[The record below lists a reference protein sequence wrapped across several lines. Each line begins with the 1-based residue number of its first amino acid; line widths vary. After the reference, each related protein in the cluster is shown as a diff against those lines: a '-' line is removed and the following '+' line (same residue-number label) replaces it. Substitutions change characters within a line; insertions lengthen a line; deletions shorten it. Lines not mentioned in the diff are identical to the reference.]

1 MNWYK
6 EYQDEWKEIIETVA
20 RELGRSEQMVEK
32 DTIQSMFLFELAKS
46 ELPFVF
52 KGGTSLSKAYNLI
65 DRFSEDIDLSM
76 NRRPTQSERVKSK
89 ELIIEIAENLGLV
102 LSNPEEIKSRYDY
115 NKYVFKYDS
124 LFSVIPLEIIIET
137 SYYQSVYP
145 VDKHI
150 VGSFVGRFCLD
161 RNIMLPVPFEAAE
174 LMMNVQSVERTFVDK
189 VFAVCDYKIQNMQ
202 DRDSRHLYDICK
214 LLREVELN
222 EGLDKLIDMVRDD
235 RMQSKNNP
243 SAQLEYFIPDM
254 LKEIIRSRFYESDY
268 KNVTQKLLYE
278 DISYDYAIENGLF
291 GKYTIETVLPMFVLI
306 MMFFGIIG
314 IVGPIVILG
323 LLLLEVIAMLV
334 TRTRSALHDLIAD
347 CCVVDLSTQMVFA
360 SEQALVEYKKK
371 LHEEQVANSPY

>member
-6 EYQDEWKEIIETVA
+6 EYQAEWKEIIETVA

-32 DTIQSMFLFELAKS
+32 DTIQSMLLFELAKS
-46 ELPFVF
+46 DLPFVF

-124 LFSVIPLEIIIET
+124 LFAVIPLEIIIET

-145 VDKHI
+145 VDKHV
-150 VGSFVGRFCLD
+150 VGSFVGKFCLD
-161 RNIMLPVPFEAAE
+161 RNIILPVPFEAAE
-174 LMMNVQSVERTFVDK
+174 VMMNVQSVERTFVDK

-222 EGLDKLIDMVRDD
+222 EELDKLIDMVRDD

-254 LKEIIRSRFYESDY
+254 LKEIIRSRFYEPDY

-278 DISYDYAIENGLF
+278 DISYDYAIENG
-291 GKYTIETVLPMFVLI
+291 IAIIAESDVFV
-306 MMFFGIIG
+306 
-314 IVGPIVILG
+314 
-323 LLLLEVIAMLV
+323 
-334 TRTRSALHDLIAD
+334 
-347 CCVVDLSTQMVFA
+347 
-360 SEQALVEYKKK
+360 YKK
-371 LHEEQVANSPY
+371 

>member
-6 EYQDEWKEIIETVA
+6 KYQTEWKEIIETVA
-20 RELGRSEQMVEK
+20 REIGRSEQMIEK

-65 DRFSEDIDLSM
+65 DRFSEDINLSM

-89 ELIIEIAENLGLV
+89 ELISEIAENLGLV

-145 VDKHI
+145 VDKHV

-161 RNIMLPVPFEAAE
+161 RNIILPVPFEAAE
-174 LMMNVQSVERTFVDK
+174 VMMNVQSIERTFVDK

-214 LLREVELN
+214 LLQEIELN
-222 EGLDKLIDMVRDD
+222 EELDKLIDMVRDD

-254 LKEIIRSRFYESDY
+254 LKEIIRSRFYEPDY

-278 DISYDYAIENGLF
+278 DISYDYAIENG
-291 GKYTIETVLPMFVLI
+291 IA
-306 MMFFGIIG
+306 IIA
-314 IVGPIVILG
+314 
-323 LLLLEVIAMLV
+323 E
-334 TRTRSALHDLIAD
+334 SD
-347 CCVVDLSTQMVFA
+347 VFI
-360 SEQALVEYKKK
+360 YKRKCPQND
-371 LHEEQVANSPY
+371 EN

>member
-1 MNWYK
+1 MNWYR
-6 EYQDEWKEIIETVA
+6 EYQTEWKEIIETVA

-32 DTIQSMFLFELAKS
+32 DTIQSMFLYELAKS

-89 ELIIEIAENLGLV
+89 KLIIDIAENLGLV
-102 LSNPEEIKSRYDY
+102 LSNPEDIKSRYDY
-115 NKYVFKYDS
+115 NKYVFKYES

-145 VDKHI
+145 VDKHV

-161 RNIMLPVPFEAAE
+161 RNIILPVPFETAE
-174 LMMNVQSVERTFVDK
+174 VMMNVQSVKRTFVDK

-222 EGLDKLIDMVRDD
+222 EELDKLIDMVRDD

-243 SAQLEYFIPDM
+243 SAQLEYYIPDM

-278 DISYDYAIENGLF
+278 NISYDYAIENG
-291 GKYTIETVLPMFVLI
+291 IAIIAESDVFV
-306 MMFFGIIG
+306 
-314 IVGPIVILG
+314 
-323 LLLLEVIAMLV
+323 
-334 TRTRSALHDLIAD
+334 
-347 CCVVDLSTQMVFA
+347 
-360 SEQALVEYKKK
+360 YKK
-371 LHEEQVANSPY
+371 

>member
-6 EYQDEWKEIIETVA
+6 AYKTEWKEIVETVA

-46 ELPFVF
+46 EFPFVF
-52 KGGTSLSKAYNLI
+52 KGGTSLSKVYNLI

-102 LSNPEEIKSRYDY
+102 LSNPEDIKSRYDY
-115 NKYVFKYDS
+115 NKYVFKYES
-124 LFSVIPLEIIIET
+124 LFSEIPSEIIVET

-145 VDKHI
+145 VGKQV
-150 VGSFVGRFCLD
+150 VGSFVGKFCLD
-161 RNIMLPVPFEAAE
+161 RNIILPVPFEAAE
-174 LMMNVQSVERTFVDK
+174 VLMNVQSIERTFVDK

-214 LLREVELN
+214 LLREVEMN
-222 EGLDKLIDMVRDD
+222 EELDKLIDMVRDD

-243 SAQLEYFIPDM
+243 SAQLEYLIPDM
-254 LKEIIRSRFYESDY
+254 LKEIIRSRFYEPDY

-278 DISYDYAIENGLF
+278 DISYDYAIENG
-291 GKYTIETVLPMFVLI
+291 IA
-306 MMFFGIIG
+306 IIA
-314 IVGPIVILG
+314 
-323 LLLLEVIAMLV
+323 E
-334 TRTRSALHDLIAD
+334 SD
-347 CCVVDLSTQMVFA
+347 VFI
-360 SEQALVEYKKK
+360 YKRKCPK
-371 LHEEQVANSPY
+371 G

>member
-1 MNWYK
+1 MNWYR
-6 EYQDEWKEIIETVA
+6 EYQAEWKEISETVA

-32 DTIQSMFLFELAKS
+32 DTIQSMFLYELAKS

-89 ELIIEIAENLGLV
+89 ELIIDIAENLGLV
-102 LSNPEEIKSRYDY
+102 LSNPEDIKSRYDY
-115 NKYVFKYDS
+115 NKYVFKYES

-145 VDKHI
+145 VDKHV

-161 RNIMLPVPFEAAE
+161 RNIILPVPFEAAE
-174 LMMNVQSVERTFVDK
+174 VMMNVQSVERTFVDK

-222 EGLDKLIDMVRDD
+222 EELDKLIDMVRDD

-243 SAQLEYFIPDM
+243 SAQLDYYIPDM

-278 DISYDYAIENGLF
+278 DISYDYAIENG
-291 GKYTIETVLPMFVLI
+291 IAIVAESDVFV
-306 MMFFGIIG
+306 
-314 IVGPIVILG
+314 
-323 LLLLEVIAMLV
+323 
-334 TRTRSALHDLIAD
+334 
-347 CCVVDLSTQMVFA
+347 
-360 SEQALVEYKKK
+360 YKK
-371 LHEEQVANSPY
+371 

>member
-1 MNWYK
+1 MNWYR
-6 EYQDEWKEIIETVA
+6 EYQAEWKEIIETVA

-32 DTIQSMFLFELAKS
+32 DTIQSMFLYELAKS

-89 ELIIEIAENLGLV
+89 ELIIDIAENLGLV
-102 LSNPEEIKSRYDY
+102 LSNLEDIKSRYDY
-115 NKYVFKYDS
+115 NKYVFKYES

-145 VDKHI
+145 VDKHV

-161 RNIMLPVPFEAAE
+161 RNIILPVPFEAAE
-174 LMMNVQSVERTFVDK
+174 VMMNVQSVERTFVDK

-222 EGLDKLIDMVRDD
+222 EELDKLIDMVRDD

-243 SAQLEYFIPDM
+243 SAQLDYYIPDM

-278 DISYDYAIENGLF
+278 DISYDYAIENG
-291 GKYTIETVLPMFVLI
+291 IAIVAESDVFV
-306 MMFFGIIG
+306 
-314 IVGPIVILG
+314 
-323 LLLLEVIAMLV
+323 
-334 TRTRSALHDLIAD
+334 
-347 CCVVDLSTQMVFA
+347 
-360 SEQALVEYKKK
+360 YKK
-371 LHEEQVANSPY
+371 

>member
-1 MNWYK
+1 MNWYR
-6 EYQDEWKEIIETVA
+6 EYQAEWKEIIETVA

-32 DTIQSMFLFELAKS
+32 DTIQSIFLFELAKS

-102 LSNPEEIKSRYDY
+102 LSNPEELKSRYDY

-145 VDKHI
+145 VDKHV
-150 VGSFVGRFCLD
+150 VGSFIGRFCLD
-161 RNIMLPVPFEAAE
+161 RNIILPVPFEAAE
-174 LMMNVQSVERTFVDK
+174 VMMNVQSVERTFVDK

-222 EGLDKLIDMVRDD
+222 EELDKLIDMVRDD

-243 SAQLEYFIPDM
+243 SAQLKYFIPDM
-254 LKEIIRSRFYESDY
+254 LKEIIKSRFYEPDY

-278 DISYDYAIENGLF
+278 NISYDYAIENG
-291 GKYTIETVLPMFVLI
+291 IAIIAESDVFV
-306 MMFFGIIG
+306 
-314 IVGPIVILG
+314 
-323 LLLLEVIAMLV
+323 
-334 TRTRSALHDLIAD
+334 
-347 CCVVDLSTQMVFA
+347 
-360 SEQALVEYKKK
+360 YKK
-371 LHEEQVANSPY
+371 

>member
-1 MNWYK
+1 MNWYR
-6 EYQDEWKEIIETVA
+6 EYQAEWKEIIETVA

-32 DTIQSMFLFELAKS
+32 DTIQSMFLYELAKS

-89 ELIIEIAENLGLV
+89 ELIIDIAENLGLV
-102 LSNPEEIKSRYDY
+102 LSNLEDIKSRYDY
-115 NKYVFKYDS
+115 NKYVFKYES

-145 VDKHI
+145 VDKHV

-161 RNIMLPVPFEAAE
+161 RNIILPVPFEAAE
-174 LMMNVQSVERTFVDK
+174 VMMNVQSVERTFVDK

-222 EGLDKLIDMVRDD
+222 EEMDKLIDMVRDD

-243 SAQLEYFIPDM
+243 SAQLDYYIPDM

-278 DISYDYAIENGLF
+278 DISYDYAIENG
-291 GKYTIETVLPMFVLI
+291 IAIVAESDVFV
-306 MMFFGIIG
+306 
-314 IVGPIVILG
+314 
-323 LLLLEVIAMLV
+323 
-334 TRTRSALHDLIAD
+334 
-347 CCVVDLSTQMVFA
+347 
-360 SEQALVEYKKK
+360 YKK
-371 LHEEQVANSPY
+371 

>member
-6 EYQDEWKEIIETVA
+6 KYQTEWKEIIETVA
-20 RELGRSEQMVEK
+20 REIGRSEQMIEK

-89 ELIIEIAENLGLV
+89 ELIIEIAENLGLM

-124 LFSVIPLEIIIET
+124 LFSVNPLEIIIET

-150 VGSFVGRFCLD
+150 VGSYVGRFCLD
-161 RNIMLPVPFEAAE
+161 RNIILPVPFEAAE
-174 LMMNVQSVERTFVDK
+174 VMMNVQSIERTFVDK

-214 LLREVELN
+214 LLQEVELN
-222 EGLDKLIDMVRDD
+222 EELDKLIDMVRDD

-254 LKEIIRSRFYESDY
+254 LKEIIRSRFYEPDY

-278 DISYDYAIENGLF
+278 NISYDYAIENG
-291 GKYTIETVLPMFVLI
+291 IAIIAESDVFV
-306 MMFFGIIG
+306 
-314 IVGPIVILG
+314 
-323 LLLLEVIAMLV
+323 
-334 TRTRSALHDLIAD
+334 
-347 CCVVDLSTQMVFA
+347 
-360 SEQALVEYKKK
+360 YKK
-371 LHEEQVANSPY
+371 

>member
-6 EYQDEWKEIIETVA
+6 EYQTEWKEIIETVA
-20 RELGRSEQMVEK
+20 RELGKSEQMVEK
-32 DTIQSMFLFELAKS
+32 DTIQSMFLFELAKP

-52 KGGTSLSKAYNLI
+52 KGGTSLSKAYNLV

-102 LSNPEEIKSRYDY
+102 LSNSEEIKSRYDY

-145 VDKHI
+145 VDKHV
-150 VGSFVGRFCLD
+150 VGSFVGRFCLE
-161 RNIMLPVPFEAAE
+161 RSIILPVPFEAAE
-174 LMMNVQSVERTFVDK
+174 VMMNVQSIERTFVDK

-222 EGLDKLIDMVRDD
+222 EELDKLIDMVRDD

-243 SAQLEYFIPDM
+243 SAQLEYIIPDM
-254 LKEIIRSRFYESDY
+254 LKEIIRSRFYEPDY

-278 DISYDYAIENGLF
+278 DISYDYAIENG
-291 GKYTIETVLPMFVLI
+291 IA
-306 MMFFGIIG
+306 IIA
-314 IVGPIVILG
+314 
-323 LLLLEVIAMLV
+323 E
-334 TRTRSALHDLIAD
+334 SD
-347 CCVVDLSTQMVFA
+347 VFI
-360 SEQALVEYKKK
+360 YKK
-371 LHEEQVANSPY
+371 

>member
-6 EYQDEWKEIIETVA
+6 EHQAEWKEIIETVA

-32 DTIQSMFLFELAKS
+32 DTIQSMFLFELAKL

-52 KGGTSLSKAYNLI
+52 KGGTSLSKEYNLI

-102 LSNPEEIKSRYDY
+102 LSNPKDIKSRYDY
-115 NKYVFKYDS
+115 NKYVFKYES
-124 LFSVIPLEIIIET
+124 LFSTIPLEIIIET

-145 VDKHI
+145 VDKQV
-150 VGSFVGRFCLD
+150 VGSFVGRFCLE
-161 RNIMLPVPFEAAE
+161 RNIILPVPFEAAE
-174 LMMNVQSVERTFVDK
+174 VMMNVQSVERTFVDK

-214 LLREVELN
+214 LLREVELDA
-222 EGLDKLIDMVRDD
+222 ELDKLIDMVRDD

-243 SAQLEYFIPDM
+243 SAQLEYIIPDM
-254 LKEIIRSRFYESDY
+254 LKEIINSRFYEPDY

-278 DISYDYAIENGLF
+278 DISYDYAIENG
-291 GKYTIETVLPMFVLI
+291 IAIVAESDVFV
-306 MMFFGIIG
+306 
-314 IVGPIVILG
+314 
-323 LLLLEVIAMLV
+323 
-334 TRTRSALHDLIAD
+334 
-347 CCVVDLSTQMVFA
+347 
-360 SEQALVEYKKK
+360 YKK
-371 LHEEQVANSPY
+371 

>member
-1 MNWYK
+1 MNWYR
-6 EYQDEWKEIIETVA
+6 EYQAEWKEIIETVA
-20 RELGRSEQMVEK
+20 RELSRSEQMVEK
-32 DTIQSMFLFELAKS
+32 DTIQSMFLYELAKS

-89 ELIIEIAENLGLV
+89 ELIIDIAENLGLV
-102 LSNPEEIKSRYDY
+102 LSNPEDIKSRYDY
-115 NKYVFKYDS
+115 NKYVFKYES

-145 VDKHI
+145 VDKHV

-161 RNIMLPVPFEAAE
+161 RNIILPVPFEAAE
-174 LMMNVQSVERTFVDK
+174 VMMNVQSVERTFVDK

-222 EGLDKLIDMVRDD
+222 EELDKLIDMVRDD

-243 SAQLEYFIPDM
+243 SAQLDYYIPDM

-278 DISYDYAIENGLF
+278 DISYDYAIENG
-291 GKYTIETVLPMFVLI
+291 IAIVAESDVFV
-306 MMFFGIIG
+306 
-314 IVGPIVILG
+314 
-323 LLLLEVIAMLV
+323 
-334 TRTRSALHDLIAD
+334 
-347 CCVVDLSTQMVFA
+347 
-360 SEQALVEYKKK
+360 YKK
-371 LHEEQVANSPY
+371 

>member
-1 MNWYK
+1 MNWYR
-6 EYQDEWKEIIETVA
+6 EYQAEWKEIIETVA

-32 DTIQSMFLFELAKS
+32 DTIQSIFLFELAKS

-102 LSNPEEIKSRYDY
+102 LSNPEELKSRYDY

-145 VDKHI
+145 VDKHV
-150 VGSFVGRFCLD
+150 VGSFIGRFCLD
-161 RNIMLPVPFEAAE
+161 RNIILPVPFEAAE
-174 LMMNVQSVERTFVDK
+174 VMMNVQSVERTFVDK

-222 EGLDKLIDMVRDD
+222 EELDKLIDMVRDD

-243 SAQLEYFIPDM
+243 SAQLKYFIPDM
-254 LKEIIRSRFYESDY
+254 LKEIIKSRFYEPDY

-278 DISYDYAIENGLF
+278 DISYDYAIENG
-291 GKYTIETVLPMFVLI
+291 IAIIAESDVFV
-306 MMFFGIIG
+306 
-314 IVGPIVILG
+314 
-323 LLLLEVIAMLV
+323 
-334 TRTRSALHDLIAD
+334 
-347 CCVVDLSTQMVFA
+347 
-360 SEQALVEYKKK
+360 YKK
-371 LHEEQVANSPY
+371 

>member
-6 EYQDEWKEIIETVA
+6 EYQTDWKEIIETVA

-76 NRRPTQSERVKSK
+76 NRRPTQSKRVKSK
-89 ELIIEIAENLGLV
+89 ELIIDIAENLGLV

-115 NKYVFKYDS
+115 NKYIFKYDS

-145 VDKHI
+145 VEKHV
-150 VGSFVGRFCLD
+150 VGSFVGRFCLE
-161 RNIMLPVPFEAAE
+161 RNIILPVPFEAAE
-174 LMMNVQSVERTFVDK
+174 VVMNVQSMERTFVDK
-189 VFAVCDYKIQNMQ
+189 VFAVCDYKIQNMR

-214 LLREVELN
+214 LIREVELN
-222 EGLDKLIDMVRDD
+222 EELDKLIDMVRDD
-235 RMQSKNNP
+235 RMQSRNNP

-254 LKEIIRSRFYESDY
+254 LKEIIRSRFYEPDY

-278 DISYDYAIENGLF
+278 DISYDYAIENG
-291 GKYTIETVLPMFVLI
+291 IAIIAESDVFV
-306 MMFFGIIG
+306 
-314 IVGPIVILG
+314 
-323 LLLLEVIAMLV
+323 
-334 TRTRSALHDLIAD
+334 
-347 CCVVDLSTQMVFA
+347 
-360 SEQALVEYKKK
+360 YKIKVSK
-371 LHEEQVANSPY
+371 GH

>member
-1 MNWYK
+1 MNWYR
-6 EYQDEWKEIIETVA
+6 EYQAEWKEIIETVA
-20 RELGRSEQMVEK
+20 REIGRSEQMIEK
-32 DTIQSMFLFELAKS
+32 DTIQSMFLFELVKS

-52 KGGTSLSKAYNLI
+52 KGGTSLSKAYNLV

-102 LSNPEEIKSRYDY
+102 LSNSEEIKSRYDY

-150 VGSFVGRFCLD
+150 VGSYVGRFCLD
-161 RNIMLPVPFEAAE
+161 RNIILPVPFEAAE
-174 LMMNVQSVERTFVDK
+174 VMMNVQSIERTFVDK

-214 LLREVELN
+214 LLQEIELN
-222 EGLDKLIDMVRDD
+222 EELDKLIDIVRDD

-243 SAQLEYFIPDM
+243 SAQLEYIIPDM
-254 LKEIIRSRFYESDY
+254 LKEIIRSRFYEPDY

-278 DISYDYAIENGLF
+278 DISYDYAIENG
-291 GKYTIETVLPMFVLI
+291 IA
-306 MMFFGIIG
+306 IIA
-314 IVGPIVILG
+314 
-323 LLLLEVIAMLV
+323 E
-334 TRTRSALHDLIAD
+334 SD
-347 CCVVDLSTQMVFA
+347 VFI
-360 SEQALVEYKKK
+360 YKK
-371 LHEEQVANSPY
+371 

>member
-6 EYQDEWKEIIETVA
+6 EYQTEWKEIIETVA
-20 RELGRSEQMVEK
+20 RELGKSEQMVEK

-52 KGGTSLSKAYNLI
+52 KGGTSLSKAYNLV

-89 ELIIEIAENLGLV
+89 ELIIEIVGNLGLV

-145 VDKHI
+145 VDKHV
-150 VGSFVGRFCLD
+150 VGSFVGRFCLE
-161 RNIMLPVPFEAAE
+161 RSIILPVPFEAAE
-174 LMMNVQSVERTFVDK
+174 VMMNVQSIERTFVDK

-214 LLREVELN
+214 LLQEVELN
-222 EGLDKLIDMVRDD
+222 EELNKLIDMVRDD

-243 SAQLEYFIPDM
+243 SAQLEYIIPDM
-254 LKEIIRSRFYESDY
+254 LKEIIRSRFYEPDY

-278 DISYDYAIENGLF
+278 DISYDYAIENG
-291 GKYTIETVLPMFVLI
+291 IA
-306 MMFFGIIG
+306 IIA
-314 IVGPIVILG
+314 
-323 LLLLEVIAMLV
+323 E
-334 TRTRSALHDLIAD
+334 SD
-347 CCVVDLSTQMVFA
+347 VFI
-360 SEQALVEYKKK
+360 YKK
-371 LHEEQVANSPY
+371 